1 MFVGH
6 RFRTD
11 PDELDTLWARL
22 PKDAERIE
30 VVMEPTRNAWVA
42 LAAWFRRHGATVV
55 MVPPE
60 QSADLR
66 DYYNKHTKTD
76 RLDSKVLAR
85 LPLLHPE
92 GLHREDSLGP
102 GDELKRAVKIRSG
115 LVHRRTACMARLDA
129 LLEILGPAWIAALG
143 SDMTLTALRFL
154 ARYANPVQVKRLGKA
169 RLAAFFRR
177 SSRQAWADERA
188 DAVIEAAATTLRLWG
203 ADGGELDFDALGAD
217 IAAEAR
223 LALTLTD
230 EINGFDK
237 RIGALYDKADPAG
250 IVRSVPGAGR
260 VCAPQILG
268 RLGDP
273 TRFANLAAVRSF
285 AGLVP
290 PPTPPAKPTA
300 TADRP
305 RPAIAACARPCSS
318 PPTTPARST
327 PPWPSATSGSCSPV
341 STTIPRSARW
351 LRSCSP
357 ESPPVCA
364 PAPTTYC
371 ATPTAASS
379 PKPKDAPSS
388 PNATPCHPRSVP
400 PGARSPPTDTHDATS
415 GTSVPRQE
423 SPRAPRHRPFRN
435 QHEPPTAFVATL
447 DIG

>member
-188 DAVIEAAATTLRLWG
+188 DAVIDAAATTLRLWG
-203 ADGGELDFDALGAD
+203 ADGGELDFDALAAD

-260 VCAPQILG
+260 VCAPQILRTTRRPNTIRQPG
-268 RLGDP
+268 RGPLLRRAGPGRRLLRPSRRPPRTDQGR
-273 TRFANLAAVRSF
+273 RFL
-285 AGLVP
+285 
-290 PPTPPAKPTA
+290 PARGPVHRR
-300 TADRP
+300 RP
-305 RPAIAACARPCSS
+305 RPQGRPHPGRPLPAAHAR
-318 PPTTPARST
+318 R
-327 PPWPSATSGSCSPV
+327 
-341 STTIPRSARW
+341 
-351 LRSCSP
+351 
-357 ESPPVCA
+357 
-364 PAPTTYC
+364 
-371 ATPTAASS
+371 
-379 PKPKDAPSS
+379 
-388 PNATPCHPRSVP
+388 
-400 PGARSPPTDTHDATS
+400 
-415 GTSVPRQE
+415 
-423 SPRAPRHRPFRN
+423 
-435 QHEPPTAFVATL
+435 
-447 DIG
+447 

>member
-1 MFVGH
+1 MKIRLGVDVACRAAHQASLADEQGRFLFVGH

-203 ADGGELDFDALGAD
+203 ADGGELDFDALAAD

-290 PPTPPAKPTA
+290 A
-300 TADRP
+300 ADSLSL
-305 RPAIAACARPCSS
+305 IH
-318 PPTTPARST
+318 
-327 PPWPSATSGSCSPV
+327 
-341 STTIPRSARW
+341 I
-351 LRSCSP
+351 
-357 ESPPVCA
+357 
-364 PAPTTYC
+364 
-371 ATPTAASS
+371 
-379 PKPKDAPSS
+379 
-388 PNATPCHPRSVP
+388 
-400 PGARSPPTDTHDATS
+400 
-415 GTSVPRQE
+415 
-423 SPRAPRHRPFRN
+423 
-435 QHEPPTAFVATL
+435 
-447 DIG
+447 

>member
-1 MFVGH
+1 MSGARTSCWCGLALGRQPNPTIGEGTRLKIRLGVDVACRAAHQASLADEQGRFLFVGH

-203 ADGGELDFDALGAD
+203 ADGGELDFDALAAD

-230 EINGFDK
+230 EINGFEQAH
-237 RIGALYDKADPAG
+237 RRALRQGRPGRDRALGTRRRPRLRTPDPRTTRRPNTIRQPGRGPLLRRAG
-250 IVRSVPGAGR
+250 PGRRLLRPSRRPPRTDQGR
-260 VCAPQILG
+260 
-268 RLGDP
+268 RL
-273 TRFANLAAVRSF
+273 L
-285 AGLVP
+285 
-290 PPTPPAKPTA
+290 PARGPVHRR
-300 TADRP
+300 RP
-305 RPAIAACARPCSS
+305 RPQGRPHPGRPLPAAHAR
-318 PPTTPARST
+318 R
-327 PPWPSATSGSCSPV
+327 
-341 STTIPRSARW
+341 
-351 LRSCSP
+351 
-357 ESPPVCA
+357 
-364 PAPTTYC
+364 
-371 ATPTAASS
+371 
-379 PKPKDAPSS
+379 
-388 PNATPCHPRSVP
+388 
-400 PGARSPPTDTHDATS
+400 
-415 GTSVPRQE
+415 
-423 SPRAPRHRPFRN
+423 
-435 QHEPPTAFVATL
+435 
-447 DIG
+447 